1 MTLDCTDIF
10 CGAGDFPAGLAT
22 AGNAAA
28 GNCGGQQMQAGH
40 PAAGTV
46 AQWLSTITV
55 QTVP

>member
-1 MTLDCTDIF
+1 MALDCTDIF
-10 CGAGDFPAGLAT
+10 RGAGDFPAGLAT

-55 QTVP
+55 QTVS